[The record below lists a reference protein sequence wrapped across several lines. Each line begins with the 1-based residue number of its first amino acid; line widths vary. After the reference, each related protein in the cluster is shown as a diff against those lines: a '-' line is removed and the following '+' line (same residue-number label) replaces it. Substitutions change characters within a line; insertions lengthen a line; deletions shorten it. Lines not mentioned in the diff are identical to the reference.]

1 MHDVPQSSSAPA
13 SSSLPVRRACE
24 SVRVKLEA
32 GDVRAAQEAIPL
44 QCQEALKV
52 HLIIICCVHC
62 VRANKQPFSHD
73 TAHRDRCLLA
83 V

>member
-1 MHDVPQSSSAPA
+1 MHVVPQSSSAPA

-24 SVRVKLEA
+24 SVRALLEA
-32 GDVRAAQEAIPL
+32 GDVRAAQQAIPL

-52 HLIIICCVHC
+52 QPNSIYCVQYVLVKNQH
-62 VRANKQPFSHD
+62 VSHD
-73 TAHRDRCLLA
+73 TAHSDSCLLA

>member
-1 MHDVPQSSSAPA
+1 MPVVPQSSSAPA

-24 SVRVKLEA
+24 SVRVLLEA

-52 HLIIICCVHC
+52 HPNTIFWVHC
-62 VRANKQPFSHD
+62 VLVNNQHLSHD
-73 TAHRDRCLLA
+73 TAHSDSCLLA
-83 V
+83 I